1 MSPEKKIDKFR
12 ETYDALREEIGKII
26 VGQAAIVDG
35 TLNALF
41 ANGHV
46 LLEGVPGLGKTLLVR
61 TLSQVLDLSFN
72 RIAEMEGLDALAQ
85 LRELKLY
92 HCRLEAVENLV
103 HPFLEL
109 RVAVIPEG
117 RLVLEGRNGVEGLQD
132 ILLRG

>member
-26 VGQAAIVDG
+26 VGQTAIVDG

-61 TLSQVLDLSFN
+61 TLSQVLDLFQPHPVHTRPHAGGCFGHQYGARN
-72 RIAEMEGLDALAQ
+72 RRWQA
-85 LRELKLY
+85 
-92 HCRLEAVENLV
+92 
-103 HPFLEL
+103 
-109 RVAVIPEG
+109 RV
-117 RLVLEGRNGVEGLQD
+117 
-132 ILLRG
+132 